1 MHWIILLISSVL
13 EAVWAIALSESDGFS
28 RPVPT
33 IVFAVA
39 VTLSMIG
46 LGYAMKGI
54 PTSVAYTVWV
64 GVGAALTV
72 TASMLTG
79 SEDPSPLKLVFLAG
93 SIACVIGL
101 KFAPAGKAAA
111 EPASPDLAG
120 QDPARSSTPR
130 SDAGA

>member
-1 MHWIILLISSVL
+1 MYWLILLISSVL

-79 SEDPSPLKLVFLAG
+79 SEEPSPLKLVFLAG
-93 SIACVIGL
+93 IIACVIGL
-101 KFAPAGKAAA
+101 KFAPAGKPAA
-111 EPASPDLAG
+111 EQAAPESSG
-120 QDPARSSTPR
+120 QDPARASTPS

>member
-79 SEDPSPLKLVFLAG
+79 SEDPSPQARLSRGHHRLRHRAQVRSRRQGRGRASIPRPGWAG
-93 SIACVIGL
+93 SCPL
-101 KFAPAGKAAA
+101 
-111 EPASPDLAG
+111 EHLEE
-120 QDPARSSTPR
+120 
-130 SDAGA
+130 

>member
-93 SIACVIGL
+93 IIACVIGL

-120 QDPARSSTPR
+120 QDPARSSISR